1 VAFFAGDKTL
11 AVLSME
17 LALEFLCRMLL
28 RGTENVFLEP
38 FFNLNRDSSG
48 QAFGNAEKEA
58 FFAGRVNANIRTKE
72 INAWKATIIHLGAK
86 NARIPSFFAVFSS

>member
-1 VAFFAGDKTL
+1 MYKNEHFTKT
-11 AVLSME
+11 
-17 LALEFLCRMLL
+17 
-28 RGTENVFLEP
+28 G
-38 FFNLNRDSSG
+38 SG

>member
-28 RGTENVFLEP
+28 RGTENAFLEP
-38 FFNLNRDSSG
+38 CFQFKPRQARDKHV
-48 QAFGNAEKEA
+48 ETLKK
-58 FFAGRVNANIRTKE
+58 RR
-72 INAWKATIIHLGAK
+72 
-86 NARIPSFFAVFSS
+86 FSQVG